1 MKIKKSCS
9 IILFF
14 VFATAVIAQEGEKQP
29 KFRFGL
35 KVSPSVAWLGPDK
48 TKFNDLNVENGGAK
62 MKFGY
67 GLITEFIIAKN
78 YSFLTGVEVTYLGGS
93 INYKDANKVNY
104 QLNDSTALFLSSRAF
119 KQQYI
124 TIPLAL
130 KLKTNEIGYMTYFG
144 QIGVDLSFQIKGRA
158 NDKGTLY
165 YKANPDTTAFSVQ
178 GAEYNA
184 EDVNIYKQTGVF
196 GFLRVALNVGAG
208 VEWNIAGNTSL
219 LFAVNY
225 NNGFTNFFKKADTI
239 KDKTNLPVNDNKDTA
254 DPLEQKA
261 SSNYVS
267 LTVGVL
273 F

>member
-1 MKIKKSCS
+1 MKIKKSIS
-9 IILFF
+9 IILLA
-14 VFATAVIAQEGEKQP
+14 VLSTAVKAQDGEKQP

-48 TKFNDLNVENGGAK
+48 TKFNDLSVESGGAK
-62 MKFGY
+62 IKFGY
-67 GLITEFIIAKN
+67 GLITEFILAKN
-78 YSFLTGVEVTYLGGS
+78 YSFLTGVEVNYAGGS
-93 INYKDANKVNY
+93 ITYKDAHSVSYK
-104 QLNDSTALFLSSRAF
+104 LNDSTALYLKSREY

-144 QIGVDLSFQIKGRA
+144 QIGVDASFKIKGRS
-158 NDKGTLY
+158 NDEGTLY
-165 YKANPDTTAFSVQ
+165 SPDSTGAFTIQ
-178 GAEYNA
+178 GIEHS
-184 EDVNIYKQTGVF
+184 ESDVDILKQVNLF
-196 GFLRVALNVGAG
+196 RIALNVGAG

-225 NNGFTNFFKKADTI
+225 NNGFTNYFYKKT
-239 KDKTNLPVNDNKDTA
+239 KDENKLKDNTGEKV
-254 DPLEQKA
+254 EEKA
-261 SSNYVS
+261 SSNYVA

>member
-1 MKIKKSCS
+1 MKKVSAL
-9 IILFF
+9 ILLSA
-14 VFATAVIAQEGEKQP
+14 FAITAFAQDGEKQP

-48 TKFNDLNVENGGAK
+48 TKFNDLSVESGGAK
-62 MKFGY
+62 LKFGY
-67 GLITEFIIAKN
+67 GLITEFILAKN
-78 YSFLTGVEVTYLGGS
+78 YSILTGVEVNYIGGS

-158 NDKGTLY
+158 NDEGTLY
-165 YKANPDTTAFSVQ
+165 YKANSDTTAFSVQ
-178 GAEYNA
+178 GSEYT
-184 EDVNIYKQTGVF
+184 EDDVNIYKQTGIF

-225 NNGFTNFFKKADTI
+225 NNGFTNFFNKNT
-239 KDKTNLPVNDNKDTA
+239 KDENKLLDNNNHATAKT
-254 DPLEQKA
+254 LEQKA
-261 SSNYVS
+261 SSNYVA

>member
-1 MKIKKSCS
+1 MKKSIS
-9 IILFF
+9 TFLILFS
-14 VFATAVIAQEGEKQP
+14 VLTVMAQEGEKQP

-35 KVSPSVAWLGPDK
+35 KVSPSVAWLGLDK
-48 TKFNDLNVENGGAK
+48 TRFNDLDVENGGAK
-62 MKFGY
+62 IKFGY
-67 GLITEFIIAKN
+67 GLITEFILAKN
-78 YSFLTGVEVTYLGGS
+78 YSFLTGVEVNYFGGS
-93 INYKDANKVNY
+93 INYKDVNKVNY
-104 QLNDSTALFLSSRAF
+104 QLNDSTALFLSSRTF

-158 NDKGTLY
+158 NDAGTLY

-178 GAEYNA
+178 GAEYSE
-184 EDVNIYKQTGVF
+184 EDVNVYKQTGIF
-196 GFLRVALNVGAG
+196 GFMRVALNVGAG

-219 LFAVNY
+219 LFALIY
-225 NNGFTNFFKKADTI
+225 NNGFTNFF
-239 KDKTNLPVNDNKDTA
+239 NKDTKDENKLLDNNNHA
-254 DPLEQKA
+254 TAKTLDQKA
-261 SSNYVS
+261 SSNYVA

>member
-1 MKIKKSCS
+1 MKKSIS

-14 VFATAVIAQEGEKQP
+14 VLTTAVMAQDGEKQP

-35 KVSPSVAWLGPDK
+35 KIAPSVAWLGPDK
-48 TKFNDLNVENGGAK
+48 TKFNDLSVENGGAK
-62 MKFGY
+62 IKFGY
-67 GLITEFIIAKN
+67 GLITEFILAKN
-78 YSFLTGVEVTYLGGS
+78 YSFLTGVEVNYLGGI
-93 INYKDANKVNY
+93 INYKDANRVNY
-104 QLNDSTALFLSSRAF
+104 RLNDTAAVFLKSREY

-144 QIGVDLSFQIKGRA
+144 QIGVDLSFKIKGRA
-158 NDKGTLY
+158 NDIGTVF
-165 YKANPDTTAFSVQ
+165 YKEHIDSTDFSVEGPAYDEKDVDILKQ
-178 GAEYNA
+178 VGAL
-184 EDVNIYKQTGVF
+184 

-219 LFAVNY
+219 LFALNY
-225 NNGFTNFFKKADTI
+225 NNGFTNFFNKST
-239 KDKTNLPVNDNKDTA
+239 KDESKLTTSNNYVPTEKLD
-254 DPLEQKA
+254 EKA
-261 SSNYVS
+261 SSNYVA

>member
-1 MKIKKSCS
+1 MKIKKSIS
-9 IILFF
+9 IILLA
-14 VFATAVIAQEGEKQP
+14 VLSTAVMAQDGEKQP

-48 TKFNDLNVENGGAK
+48 TKFNDLSVESGGAK
-62 MKFGY
+62 IKFGY
-67 GLITEFIIAKN
+67 GLITEFILAKN
-78 YSFLTGVEVTYLGGS
+78 YSFLTGVEVNYAGGS
-93 INYKDANKVNY
+93 INYKDAHSVSYK
-104 QLNDSTALFLSSRAF
+104 LNDSTALYLKSREY

-144 QIGVDLSFQIKGRA
+144 QIGVDASFKIKGRS
-158 NDKGTLY
+158 NDEGALY
-165 YKANPDTTAFSVQ
+165 SPDSTGAFTIQ
-178 GAEYNA
+178 GIEHS
-184 EDVNIYKQTGVF
+184 ESDVDILKQVNLF
-196 GFLRVALNVGAG
+196 RIALNVGAG

-225 NNGFTNFFKKADTI
+225 NNGFTNYFYKKT
-239 KDKTNLPVNDNKDTA
+239 KDDNKLKDNIGEK
-254 DPLEQKA
+254 LEEKA
-261 SSNYVS
+261 SSNYVA